1 MAPPGST
8 GTGASAVGAVIPAT
22 APPGGDGM
30 DDLHG
35 QLLRTGR
42 AEPADDFGFALAGGF
57 AVQVHRNVQ
66 RLRDDVDLFTAFD

>member
-1 MAPPGST
+1 
-8 GTGASAVGAVIPAT
+8 
-22 APPGGDGM
+22 M